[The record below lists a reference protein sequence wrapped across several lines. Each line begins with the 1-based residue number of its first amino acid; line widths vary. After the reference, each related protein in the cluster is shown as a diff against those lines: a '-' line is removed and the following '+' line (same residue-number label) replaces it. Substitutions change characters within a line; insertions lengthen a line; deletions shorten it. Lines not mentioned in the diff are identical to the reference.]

1 MMKFANP
8 EFLYLLLLVPVLLIY
23 IYRKRGKPY
32 VRVSDSRFFSGLK
45 PTLRVRL
52 RWLPVLLKAVAI
64 VCFVFAL
71 ARPRSSSVS
80 TETTTEGI
88 DVIITLDVS
97 TSMLAEDFKPNRFR
111 AAANVAKEFIKGRK
125 NDRIGFV
132 VFAGESYTQ
141 CPLTTDYAVLLDL
154 IDKIKMNQ
162 IEDGTAIGTALV
174 NSVNRLRESTAKSKV
189 VILLTDGENN
199 KGEVEPETAADV
211 AQAMGVR
218 IYTIGVGK
226 KIAPYPIKTFY
237 GRTILQDQEFKIDE
251 EMLSSIADMTGGK
264 YFKATNKNK
273 LKGIYQEIDKLE
285 KTKIMTRS
293 YKNYKELYLTY
304 LLIGLA
310 AQLLA
315 LVLENSL
322 FKRNI

>member
-1 MMKFANP
+1 MKFANP
-8 EFLYLLLLVPVLLIY
+8 EFLYLLLIIPVLIIY
-23 IYRKRGKPY
+23 TYRKRGKPY
-32 VRVSDSRFFSGLK
+32 VRISDSRFIKDLK
-45 PTLRVRL
+45 PTLRMRI
-52 RWLPVLLKAVAI
+52 RWLPSFLKMLAVTLFI
-64 VCFVFAL
+64 VAL
-71 ARPRSSSVS
+71 ARPRSTSVS

-97 TSMLAEDFKPNRFR
+97 TSMLAQDFKPNRFK

-141 CPLTTDYAVLLDL
+141 CPLTTDYGILLNL

-174 NSVNRLRESTAKSKV
+174 NSVNRLRDSNAKSKV

-199 KGEVEPETAADV
+199 KGEVAPETAADV
-211 AQAMGVR
+211 AQALGVR
-218 IYTIGVGK
+218 IYTIGVGQ

-251 EMLSSIADMTGGK
+251 EMLGSIAEMTGGK
-264 YFKATNKNK
+264 YFKATSKNK
-273 LKGIYQEIDKLE
+273 LKRIYKEIDKLE
-285 KTKIMTRS
+285 KTKIMTKS
-293 YKNYKELYLTY
+293 YKKYEELYLKY
-304 LLIGLA
+304 LLIGFIS
-310 AQLLA
+310 
-315 LVLENSL
+315 LVLSLILDNSI
-322 FKRNI
+322 FRRNL